1 MESSGRVLPW
11 QVAARQ
17 GCGSIRRVFAT
28 WLFFRARR
36 TTVTSNLEPSRLP
49 VDPIQFPRT
58 TIAGC
63 KGRPLASGGV
73 LSFSQIQYPSKNPI
87 SGNILTPVSRS
98 GMQPAVSTLSPKIS
112 RAKALVRFS
121 RYKAAQEA
129 APGTKLDLNRLKLRR
144 RGRLVAYRVM
154 TRITRAKSCWLG

>member
-1 MESSGRVLPW
+1 MS
-11 QVAARQ
+11 
-17 GCGSIRRVFAT
+17 AT
-28 WLFFRARR
+28 WSFFRARR

-87 SGNILTPVSRS
+87 SGNIPTPASRS

-144 RGRLVAYRVM
+144 RGRLAHLSQLAGSANREAAPELHRGQKVCTTGAM
-154 TRITRAKSCWLG
+154 F